1 MDYMTTKDAAR
12 EWNITPR
19 RVSILCA
26 ENRIPDVLRFNGDW
40 AIPKSAQKP
49 IDARCLRPVQ
59 GKNLSI
65 RPFVKWAGGKG
76 QLLDEIRKEYPS
88 ELGKSITKYA
98 EPFVG
103 GGAVL
108 FDVLSKYQ
116 LKSVYISD
124 TNAEL
129 INTYKMVRDNVNKLL
144 EELSDLKDKY
154 VPMNDA
160 ERHELYYEKR
170 ERFNELKMNGNR
182 KTDIEKAVLF
192 VFLNKTCFNGL
203 YRVNRKGQFN
213 VPIGAY
219 KKPLICDEDN
229 LRNISKALS
238 NVEIVGADYR
248 ESKRF
253 IDDNTFVY
261 FDPPYRPLTETAS
274 FTAYTESLF
283 DDAAQR
289 ELAEF
294 VAELDKKGAKVVVSN
309 SDPKNSNT
317 DDDFL
322 DRLYSRHRIRRVEAS
337 RMINCNSEMRGKIS
351 ELLIAN
357 Y

>member
-1 MDYMTTKDAAR
+1 M
-12 EWNITPR
+12 
-19 RVSILCA
+19 
-26 ENRIPDVLRFNGDW
+26 
-40 AIPKSAQKP
+40 
-49 IDARCLRPVQ
+49 
-59 GKNLSI
+59 
-65 RPFVKWAGGKG
+65 
-76 QLLDEIRKEYPS
+76 
-88 ELGKSITKYA
+88 
-98 EPFVG
+98 
-103 GGAVL
+103 
-108 FDVLSKYQ
+108 
-116 LKSVYISD
+116 YISD